1 MIVDKNRLLIS
12 LKTHL
17 FPGFFQLLTEKWEDN
32 VKDWRQHLTGNS
44 CKEKERNYE
53 KYVYLVSICM

>member
-44 CKEKERNYE
+44 CKEKR
-53 KYVYLVSICM
+53 KKL